1 VSLTTT
7 PDPKALSL
15 AATPNP
21 RALDVATRS
30 CHENVIT
37 K

>member
-21 RALDVATRS
+21 GALDVATRS